1 MSSILKPLHI
11 PGKRTQLTKR
21 LIEEAQENTVS
32 GAEAAR
38 WLGVTYVTYKK
49 WSQYYG
55 IFDRHKNQKGIGVK
69 KGYAKTYKVNMED
82 IFNGTKNPK
91 YTRSFFKKRLI
102 DEGYMQEEC
111 SNCGYNEVNLE
122 TNKICL
128 SLDFVDGDS
137 KNKKYDNLRLLCPN
151 CYYNNVGEFANSKRF
166 CK

>member
-1 MSSILKPLHI
+1 
-11 PGKRTQLTKR
+11 
-21 LIEEAQENTVS
+21 
-32 GAEAAR
+32 
-38 WLGVTYVTYKK
+38 
-49 WSQYYG
+49 
-55 IFDRHKNQKGIGVK
+55 
-69 KGYAKTYKVNMED
+69 MED

-151 CYYNNVGEFANSKRF
+151 CYLSYNGHFSKSTMF